1 MNSAD
6 RKKFIVDYLE
16 ENYSVKINQ
25 LSKDLKV
32 TRETVRKDLYELE
45 KQGLIRKVLGGA
57 VIENSKLKS
66 TYEKRKL
73 ENYEEKQ
80 MIAQKAISFIEPN
93 DSIYLDYGTT
103 VYYLAEEILKMGNV
117 TVVTNSIQI
126 VNLLLKNPT
135 IDIIVLGGLLRKN
148 EDSLSGSFGL
158 SNMDKLS
165 VNYGFFSG
173 GGVDPEFGL
182 TNHNLGEAEI
192 SREMFQKSQTKIV
205 LVDHTKYRNVSLNQ
219 VAETK
224 DIDFIITDQSVTE
237 KDKELF
243 EQLEVELISVSK
255 TK

>member
-103 VYYLAEEILKMGNV
+103 VYC
-117 TVVTNSIQI
+117 S
-126 VNLLLKNPT
+126 
-135 IDIIVLGGLLRKN
+135 
-148 EDSLSGSFGL
+148 
-158 SNMDKLS
+158 
-165 VNYGFFSG
+165 
-173 GGVDPEFGL
+173 
-182 TNHNLGEAEI
+182 
-192 SREMFQKSQTKIV
+192 
-205 LVDHTKYRNVSLNQ
+205 
-219 VAETK
+219 
-224 DIDFIITDQSVTE
+224 
-237 KDKELF
+237 
-243 EQLEVELISVSK
+243 
-255 TK
+255 